1 MAVVMARKKA
11 LVPHF
16 ERGSEFIFENPVRYH
31 PDLLNYRLKGHFVET
46 VNNQIVP
53 RLADGW
59 QNAVKKSIDSSS
71 TADLTRIE
79 LVAKQYVA
87 ERVARR
93 VNPIEW
99 RETIARIKRIES
111 FSKKLLDELNDW
123 REGYNPI
130 WKRIEKISEI
140 DGLAPL
146 THDDVYPIIS
156 RLYSASHEAVIQAQS
171 ELKQGNTLSHRE
183 PWKRF
188 VTQLADLW
196 KQAGGS
202 ATSPK
207 SGRGSYAPPSPFA
220 RLVWAVMTN
229 AVPKPLREYTAS
241 RGAMQAAISKVL
253 RVSRQNTSGPFSKN
267 NASNKSRHGRRKKD

>member
-156 RLYSASHEAVIQAQS
+156 RLYSA
-171 ELKQGNTLSHRE
+171 
-183 PWKRF
+183 
-188 VTQLADLW
+188 
-196 KQAGGS
+196 
-202 ATSPK
+202 
-207 SGRGSYAPPSPFA
+207 
-220 RLVWAVMTN
+220 
-229 AVPKPLREYTAS
+229 
-241 RGAMQAAISKVL
+241 
-253 RVSRQNTSGPFSKN
+253 
-267 NASNKSRHGRRKKD
+267 